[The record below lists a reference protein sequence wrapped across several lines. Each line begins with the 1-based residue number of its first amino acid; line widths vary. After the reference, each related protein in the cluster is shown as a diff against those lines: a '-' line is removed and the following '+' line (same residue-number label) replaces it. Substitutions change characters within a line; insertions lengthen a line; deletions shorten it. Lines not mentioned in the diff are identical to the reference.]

1 MWGHE
6 GRGVGVGVGI
16 WVSAVMGMRVH
27 LDSAVSTG
35 SAGNSSG
42 RSAAWACTCDHRS
55 GSPGGG
61 CVRAVQVLVWFSVSA
76 VQVVVWFTCSCGS
89 GIVEGMFRPPR
100 MGGVAW
106 FVCGWL
112 VASRG
117 LAVCL

>member
-42 RSAAWACTCDHRS
+42 ISAAWAAVVFVRS
-55 GSPGGG
+55 R
-61 CVRAVQVLVWFSVSA
+61 CW
-76 VQVVVWFTCSCGS
+76 CGS
-89 GIVEGMFRPPR
+89 VLARFR
-100 MGGVAW
+100 W
-106 FVCGWL
+106 
-112 VASRG
+112 
-117 LAVCL
+117 